1 VRDEDHAAAGGM
13 IMETTITLPF
23 PTSLNANSKKFK
35 GARMSEA
42 YRNWRDAARIEL
54 LAQRPKRISGP
65 VTVEIILVAPD
76 RRIRDGDNL
85 VKPVLDL
92 LKRHLIDEDN
102 NRIVKKHSAEW
113 VEHGPACTVTV
124 RSVRNV

>member
-1 VRDEDHAAAGGM
+1 
-13 IMETTITLPF
+13 METVITLPF

-54 LAQRPKRISGP
+54 LSQRPKRIPGP
-65 VTVEIILVAPD
+65 VAVDIALVAPD

-85 VKPVLDL
+85 VKGVLDL
-92 LKRHLIDEDN
+92 LKRHVIDEDN
-102 NRIVKKHSAEW
+102 NRVVKDGRFRW
-113 VEHGPACTVTV
+113 VDAGPACTVTI
-124 RSVRNV
+124 RSLA